1 MGQETPRFS
10 CKEGQVLCMKP
21 AARYPV
27 RALLSWCNLSL
38 PALDEITSPPPCPSP
53 SLHNTGVAK
62 YIRVHLRPLNTPL
75 NLGHVVIP
83 LYKLPFQSQLLV
95 LFSW

>member
-10 CKEGQVLCMKP
+10 CKEGQVLRMKP

-38 PALDEITSPPPCPSP
+38 PALDDFTFPSAP
-53 SLHNTGVAK
+53 VLAC
-62 YIRVHLRPLNTPL
+62 TPL
-75 NLGHVVIP
+75 VWPSTLGFISDSSTVPGILGHAVTP
-83 LYKLPFQSQLLV
+83 SYKLPFQSQLLV